1 MKLLMQIYLEIL
13 SYEKIYSGFYWNN
26 NKEKIFSELEKISL
40 DLQFYFDVV
49 YNKDFFSLENVAK
62 TLSGLLS
69 KILSH
74 FNCKF
79 ILLKQNYQQ
88 KLKNKEKKIIFK
100 KKKINNYF
108 IKINKNYY

>member
-1 MKLLMQIYLEIL
+1 MQIYLEIL

-49 YNKDFFSLENVAK
+49 YNKDFFSLDNVAK

-74 FNCKF
+74 FNCKLEKTGDF
-79 ILLKQNYQQ
+79 YSIKTELPTKIEEQRKKNNFQEE
-88 KLKNKEKKIIFK
+88 KNK
-100 KKKINNYF
+100 
-108 IKINKNYY
+108 